1 MDSISAP
8 ESPAPPVQAVPAE
21 AVRAAESPFQ
31 KLLAR
36 VFTRHVMNI
45 AILMA
50 LPVIFSISLNPLC
63 RALEDPDIW
72 WHLADARQLV
82 TTHHF
87 MQAEPNSFTVGGK
100 PWVNPEWLAELPYW
114 FSYKALHYQGIYL
127 VEWLVLCANLVFM
140 YWRGYKRSGHAGA
153 AWWAAALGF
162 TLVSVN
168 AGPRTI
174 ALAYLAMGAELAIL
188 EAYERGNS
196 RGLWLLPPL
205 FCIWVN
211 LHGSWLIGLA
221 LFVLYILCGSFG
233 FKKGAVEQDAFSP
246 SARNQLLIVLGLCL
260 VALLINPYGWRLAWN
275 PIDMMTN
282 QKLNIANVSEWKP
295 LNLSSLAG
303 MFAFGAMCLMV
314 IANVFKGRKWRVY
327 ELAIVFFAWFA
338 ALDHMRFLFL
348 AAVLTT
354 PILAVDIRR
363 GFDLESDKNTIPA
376 ANAFMVAAALVVIAL
391 IFPSEAKLTRKL
403 NSFFPMKTIAAIE
416 PSWRTFNSDYVGGMM
431 TFQSKP
437 GFIDSRF
444 DIFEHE
450 GVLADYLKAMYLVS
464 SFEVLDKHHIDHLL
478 LTDTMPLSY
487 LLKHSPGWTIVK
499 RERTRDDLYVMF
511 ARTPGAPAGSV
522 SSDAGDGGP
531 IIKDENEK

>member
-1 MDSISAP
+1 MDSISTP
-8 ESPAPPVQAVPAE
+8 ESPAPAQTEPTE
-21 AVRAAESPFQ
+21 AAPEATTPFQ
-31 KLLAR
+31 RLLAR

-45 AILMA
+45 AIIVV
-50 LPVIFSISLNPLC
+50 LPMIFSVSLNPLC
-63 RALEDPDIW
+63 RSLEDPDLW

-87 MQAEPNSFTVGGK
+87 MHAEPNSFTVGGK

-127 VEWLVLCANLVFM
+127 VEWIVLCANLIFL

-153 AWWAAALGF
+153 AWWAAALAF
-162 TLVSVN
+162 VLVSVN

-174 ALAYLAMGAELAIL
+174 AFAYLAMSAELAIL

-205 FCIWVN
+205 FCIWIN

-221 LFVLYILCGSFG
+221 LFVLYILCGAFE
-233 FKKGAVEQDAFSP
+233 FKRGAIEQEAFSAA
-246 SARNQLLIVLGLCL
+246 ARNQLLTVLGLCL
-260 VALLINPYGWRLAWN
+260 VALLINPYGWHLPWN

-282 QKLNIANVSEWKP
+282 QKLNIANVAEWKP
-295 LNLSSLAG
+295 LSLSTIAG
-303 MFAFGAMCLMV
+303 MSAFAAMCLMV
-314 IANVFKGRKWRVY
+314 VVNAFKGRKWRIY
-327 ELAIVFFAWFA
+327 ELAFVFFAWYA

-354 PILAVDIRR
+354 PLLAVDIRR
-363 GFDLESDKNTIPA
+363 GFDLESDKKTIPA
-376 ANAFMVAAALVVIAL
+376 ANAFMVVAALVVIAL

-403 NSFFPMKTIAAIE
+403 GTFFPMKTIAEIQ

-437 GFIDSRF
+437 EFIDSRF

-450 GVLADYLKAMYLVS
+450 GILADYLKAMYLVS
-464 SFEVLDKHHIDHLL
+464 SFEVLDNHRIDHLL
-478 LTDTMPLSY
+478 LTDNMPLSY
-487 LLKHSPGWTIVK
+487 LLKHSPGWTIIK
-499 RERTRDDLYVMF
+499 RERTHDDLYVMF

-522 SSDAGDGGP
+522 SADAGDGGP
-531 IIKDENEK
+531 IIKDEEDK

>member
-8 ESPAPPVQAVPAE
+8 ESPAPVQAMPVE
-21 AVRAAESPFQ
+21 AAPAAESHFQ
-31 KLLAR
+31 RLLAR

-63 RALEDPDIW
+63 RSLEDPDIW

-87 MQAEPNSFTVGGK
+87 MHAEPNSFTVGGK

-127 VEWLVLCANLVFM
+127 VEWLVLCANLIFM

-188 EAYERGNS
+188 EAHERGNS
-196 RGLWLLPPL
+196 RVLWLLPPL
-205 FCIWVN
+205 FCLWVN

-233 FKKGAVEQDAFSP
+233 FKRGVVEQQAFS
-246 SARNQLLIVLGLCL
+246 SAARNRLLLILGLCL

-303 MFAFGAMCLMV
+303 MFAFAAMCLMV
-314 IANVFKGRKWRVY
+314 VTNAFKGRKWRVY

-354 PILAVDIRR
+354 PILAVDICR
-363 GFDLESDKNTIPA
+363 GFDLESDKKTIPA
-376 ANAFMVAAALVVIAL
+376 ANAFMVVAALVVISL

-403 NSFFPMKTIAAIE
+403 NTFFPMKTIATIQ

-487 LLKHSPGWTIVK
+487 LLKHSPSWTIVT

-511 ARTPGAPAGSV
+511 ARTPGSPAGSV
-522 SSDAGDGGP
+522 APDAGDGGP
-531 IIKDENEK
+531 IIKDEEDK